1 MRLPETAAIRYPGAI
16 AGACSS
22 MVEPAAHNGLVGG
35 SNPSG
40 PTGGTADLAAL
51 LVPEAA
57 CPQAEAPR
65 RLWWRHGLV
74 TAAGVVIALL
84 AVTALRRMA
93 HEVTLAHLLAAVRAI
108 APIRLAAAAALTA
121 LSYVILTGYDWL
133 ALGHLGY
140 RLPFRTVATASF
152 ASFTMSHTLGLTAL
166 TGGSVRF
173 RLYTRAGVRPRD
185 IVLIVALCGWTF
197 WLGIVL
203 AAGAGLT
210 LEPGIDVLRG
220 IVPAA
225 LDRGMGLVLLT
236 GAGAYL
242 LLASLYRREIS
253 LFGLRMTLPGVRLTL
268 AQLVVGGLDLAAAAA
283 ALYVLLPAAGLP
295 SFVVI
300 MVVYAVAMIA
310 GALSHAPG
318 GMGVFETVVLLM
330 LPGVAPGG
338 ALAALLLFRLLYT
351 LLPFIAGLVVLARTE
366 VVAFR
371 HRDARAAARP

>member
-1 MRLPETAAIRYPGAI
+1 
-16 AGACSS
+16 

-40 PTGGTADLAAL
+40 PTDCPTPLAAL

-57 CPQAEAPR
+57 CDAAPAR

-74 TAAGVVIALL
+74 TAAGIVIAVL

-93 HEVTLAHLLAAVRAI
+93 HQVTLDHLLAALRAV
-108 APIRLAAAAALTA
+108 PRPRLAAAGGLTA
-121 LSYVILTGYDWL
+121 LSYFILTGYDWL
-133 ALGHLGY
+133 ALDHLGY

-152 ASFTMSHTLGLTAL
+152 TSFTMSHTLGLTAL

-210 LEPGIDVLRG
+210 AEPGINVLAG
-220 IVPAA
+220 VVPQA
-225 LDRGMGLVLLT
+225 LDRGAGLVLL
-236 GAGAYL
+236 AGAAAYV
-242 LLASLYRREIS
+242 LLASLYRREIK
-253 LFGLRMTLPGVRLTL
+253 LFGLRMRLPGVGLTL
-268 AQLVVGGLDLAAAAA
+268 AQLVVGGLDLVAAAG
-283 ALYVLLPAAGLP
+283 ALYVLLPTAGLP
-295 SFVVI
+295 SFVVVI
-300 MVVYAVAMIA
+300 VVYAVAMIA

-330 LPGVAPGG
+330 LPGTAPGG
-338 ALAALLLFRLLYT
+338 ALAALLLFRLFYT
-351 LLPFIAGLVVLARTE
+351 LLPFLAGLVVLALTE
-366 VVAFR
+366 V
-371 HRDARAAARP
+371 AAARHRRARS